1 VCQSATWDAK
11 CPGKSEVSELDAS
24 VYVDEQILGLEVTMD
39 HSVAVAVRQTLQQLV
54 QVTLH
59 AQHQQ
64 LQEAST
70 HKSDHARNGSEVITS
85 TSMGTDLYPHM
96 PNLCPH
102 AARISSV
109 IFLSALRI
117 SAVL

>member
-59 AQHQQ
+59 AKHQQ
-64 LQEAST
+64 L